1 MSQYGENGK
10 DFKYLNQAMP
20 RVDARDKAAGLACYA
35 ADLTFPDML
44 LAGALYSPYASA
56 KVLAIDT
63 SKAEAMPGVAAV
75 MTFKDLKKPASWGYY
90 YYMTD
95 RIRYE
100 GDAVAIVAA
109 EDEQTL
115 KAALAAIEVEYEPLK
130 PVLTIEEA
138 LAPGAP
144 LVHEGNPDCVGNIWS
159 HATAFVR
166 KGDVDEAFKNCDRI
180 VERTYTTS
188 QVEHAY
194 LETEAAVAMLEKNGR
209 MTVYTGCANP
219 FFGRRWAAD
228 ACGLPRSK
236 TRLIQTTVGGS
247 FGGKE
252 ELSGLVTGRAA
263 MLAQRTG
270 RPVKYVTS
278 REESIRC
285 STKRHPFRVE
295 YKVGVNLDGTLQAVQ
310 CKVTETCGAYHMHE
324 WMSFRTK
331 IHAAGA
337 YNVPNVKIDVMG
349 VLTNTVTSGAMRG
362 YGSPQSIFAVEQLY
376 EEVAKEIGMD
386 ALEFK
391 KKNLLKQGD
400 THPCGQIMK
409 NEIILPEMIDQICE
423 KTDYIKKHSDYE
435 KQTGTIRKGI
445 GMSICHRGCG
455 LGGESPDNSAC
466 LVTVHDDGSV
476 MCNVGLVEVGQ
487 GLQTAYTQILAESL
501 DVDPSLITVNRVD
514 TDTVVDSGITA
525 ASRCTVMGAQ
535 SVQMAGEQMKALLI
549 ETAAKKMFHAP
560 IEMVELRDGFFR
572 LIGVPDAMIPWH
584 AVCECHHWTG
594 GQGGVLAWYNAP
606 EVRFD
611 AEKGSG
617 DGFPTYT
624 YSVVVSEVEVDTETG
639 DVKVNQVTSA
649 HDCGN
654 VVNPKTV
661 IGQINGGVAMG
672 MGFALL
678 EDLAIRNGHIMNA
691 NMDKYVI
698 ASSLDMPK
706 IEPML
711 FECNDPT
718 GTYGAKSMGEPAT
731 EAVASSIVNALRNA
745 LGVEIKHIPVNK
757 VKIYELLHKQEEAR
771 V

>member
-20 RVDARDKAAGLACYA
+20 RVDARDKATGLACYA

-90 YYMTD
+90 CYMTD

-194 LETEAAVAMLEKNGR
+194 LETEAAVAMLDKNGR

-400 THPCGQIMK
+400 THPCGQVMK
-409 NEIILPEMIDQICE
+409 NEIVLPEMIDQICE
-423 KTDYIKKHSDYE
+423 KTGYVKKHTDYE

-487 GLQTAYTQILAESL
+487 GLQTAYTQILAEAL

-611 AEKGSG
+611 TEKGSG

-639 DVKVNQVTSA
+639 DVKVVQVTSA